1 MELVMEVC
9 DPIIVM
15 AHGKVLLQGTA
26 AEVRSNRHVL
36 DAYLGE
42 ISA

>member
-1 MELVMEVC
+1 
-9 DPIIVM
+9 M